1 VLVELGVPVHT
12 VALVLAQAP
21 PGKGEEFGE
30 ASPIAL
36 VVIVLLGLATVVL
49 IRSMTRRLKKLPAS
63 FDRSDD
69 ATGTPDAAPS
79 DAGPSDAGPSDAGP
93 SDTAPSDAAP
103 SDAAPSDVGRSDVGR
118 SDVAADRRDVPGDA

>member
-12 VALVLAQAP
+12 VALVFAQAP

-49 IRSMTRRLKKLPAS
+49 IRSMTRRLKRLPAS

-69 ATGTPDAAPS
+69 AAGTPGAAPS
-79 DAGPSDAGPSDAGP
+79 DA
-93 SDTAPSDAAP
+93 APSGAAP
-103 SDAAPSDVGRSDVGR
+103 SDAAPSDVARSEVAP
-118 SDVAADRRDVPGDA
+118 SDAAADRAAVRRDVPGDA

>member
-12 VALVLAQAP
+12 VTLVFAQAP

-30 ASPIAL
+30 ASPIGL

-69 ATGTPDAAPS
+69 AAATPDA
-79 DAGPSDAGPSDAGP
+79 
-93 SDTAPSDAAP
+93 APSDAAP
-103 SDAAPSDVGRSDVGR
+103 SDAAPSGAAPSGAPPSDVAR
-118 SDVAADRRDVPGDA
+118 SDVAPSDAAPSDAAADRAAVRRDVPGDA